1 MNLQEALS
9 ADSRVQTDD
18 RNARTA
24 CMACTRINTSRS
36 LVFHKRIQ
44 WHDSKISLHLHT

>member
-1 MNLQEALS
+1 MNLQDALS

-24 CMACTRINTSRS
+24 WNKHEPEPG
-36 LVFHKRIQ
+36 FP
-44 WHDSKISLHLHT
+44 